1 MGKQRA
7 HLSLEPPKAVT
18 AAWPIPTTP
27 RTTHVPLA

>member
-18 AAWPIPTTP
+18 AAWLTSTTP
-27 RTTHVPLA
+27 RNTHARLA

>member
-18 AAWPIPTTP
+18 AAWLTYA
-27 RTTHVPLA
+27 THRNTRPGHV

>member
-18 AAWPIPTTP
+18 AAWLTSC
-27 RTTHVPLA
+27 THRNTHLGLA